1 MEQSPEV
8 VNCYI
13 PLMKDLNMSWE
24 EIKRTPPHE
33 LRGLI
38 IALGEFNILHS
49 FDGYDS
55 KDIGEMAKNKPQV
68 RSQYNDYLVRKRKY
82 RGKKEKKST
91 FTDVFN

>member
-33 LRGLI
+33 IRGLT
-38 IALGEFNILHS
+38 IALSEYHILHS

-55 KDIGEMAKNKPQV
+55 KDIGEMAKNKPQI
-68 RSQYNDYLVRKRKY
+68 RSQYNDYLLRKRKY
-82 RGKKEKKST
+82 SGEKKTKST
-91 FTDVFN
+91 FKDVFN